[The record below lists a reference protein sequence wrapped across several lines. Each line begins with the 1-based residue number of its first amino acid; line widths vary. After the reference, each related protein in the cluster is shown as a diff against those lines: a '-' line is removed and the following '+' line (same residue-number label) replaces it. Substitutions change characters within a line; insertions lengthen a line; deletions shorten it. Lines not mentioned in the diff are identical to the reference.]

1 MQATVNRENEAKGLA
16 GGKGYIPIVIG
27 KKTQKDNMKNKN
39 ENRVTVELYDGYL
52 QS

>member
-1 MQATVNRENEAKGLA
+1 MRQRGEPVARVTFLLSLE
-16 GGKGYIPIVIG
+16 